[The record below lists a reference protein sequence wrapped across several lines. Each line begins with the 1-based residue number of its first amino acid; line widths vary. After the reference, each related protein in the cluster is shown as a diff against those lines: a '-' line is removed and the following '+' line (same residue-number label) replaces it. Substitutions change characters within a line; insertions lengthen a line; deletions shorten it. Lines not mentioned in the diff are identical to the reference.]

1 VNTAAAGPCRLPS
14 GAVDAGTGPLS
25 PAAVVDEVVVEARAL
40 EAASSFPR
48 EAIERVRAATSW
60 MAAEATPGDVRQ
72 AAQLVVH
79 QAATPV
85 EPQLWSPGPLR
96 RLVKQV
102 VHRLIGWYVRVLAQQ
117 VKALGEATA
126 RVGLAVA
133 ERTERLQAEA
143 ASDRAAVSA
152 RLDALG
158 DRVARLE
165 AMVDGAGGAGGAG
178 PAGGDAAA
186 SGRP

>member
-1 VNTAAAGPCRLPS
+1 M
-14 GAVDAGTGPLS
+14 S
-25 PAAVVDEVVVEARAL
+25 PAAVVDEIVVEARAL
-40 EAASSFPR
+40 EAAPGFPR
-48 EAIERVRAATSW
+48 EAVEAVRAATGW

-79 QAATPV
+79 QAGVPV
-85 EPQLWSPGPLR
+85 EPQLWSPGPVR
-96 RLVKQV
+96 RFVKQA
-102 VHRLIGWYVRVLAQQ
+102 VHKLIGWYVRVLAQQ

-133 ERTERLQAEA
+133 ERTERLQSEA

-152 RLDALG
+152 RLDALS

-165 AMVDGAGGAGGAG
+165 ALADGDRGGSG
-178 PAGGDAAA
+178 PASGDAAA
-186 SGRP
+186 SGRR